1 MTQAPAVMDQQFI
14 VTVTLPGTP
23 EHFSKVCQGQVV
35 VGRNPEVDLQLVHPM
50 VSRRHAEITFEESGC
65 FLVSDLGSSNGT
77 VINDELLQDAS
88 KRVEGRVVVQ
98 IGPYILRLS
107 TNADV
112 EAETFMADQRQ
123 QPLNR
128 VSLDRSQRVLIV
140 DGKIAVERL
149 TGLEFKLLEVLTDA
163 ESKLVENQALGDAV
177 WGAGLWDT
185 YMLHNLVRR
194 VRRKLEEKNL
204 EADEIIIGV
213 PRAGY
218 RVA

>member
-1 MTQAPAVMDQQFI
+1 MQAPAIMDQQFI

-23 EHFSKVCQGQVV
+23 EHFSKVCQGRVV

-50 VSRRHAEITFEESGC
+50 VSRRHAEIIFEEDGR
-65 FLVSDLGSSNGT
+65 FLISDLGSSNGT

-88 KRVEGRVVVQ
+88 RHVEGRVVVQ

-107 TNADV
+107 TNADI
-112 EAETFMADQRQ
+112 EADTFMADQRA
-123 QPLNR
+123 PHNR
-128 VSLDRSQRVLIV
+128 VSLDRSQRVLMV

-163 ESKLVENQALGDAV
+163 NSKLVENQALGDAV
-177 WGAGLWDT
+177 WGHGLWDT

-194 VRRKLEEKNL
+194 VRRKLEERGL
-204 EADEIIIGV
+204 EADEVIIGV